1 MHVQVWVTVCM
12 QMMHGMDHIVVYEPD
27 QRARLGFVLSWKAMI
42 ENVVNSRELIWQL
55 FKRDLLAGSKQ
66 SVLGILWIVIS
77 PLVGIVSWVL
87 MNEAGVLHPGALDI
101 PYPSMSCSER
111 PFGDCS
117 WRSIQRPPQASHP
130 SAGCWYKQVSH
141 EALVAQQMAHTVIV
155 VIVNMLLLL
164 SVWASS
170 APRFIG
176 RFCCF
181 RSV

>member
-1 MHVQVWVTVCM
+1 M

-101 PYPSMSCSER
+101 PYPLYVLFWNGHLGTVHGVLFSGRLKPHIRRRAAGTSKFHTKR
-111 PFGDCS
+111 S
-117 WRSIQRPPQASHP
+117 WLSK
-130 SAGCWYKQVSH
+130 W
-141 EALVAQQMAHTVIV
+141 HT
-155 VIVNMLLLL
+155 
-164 SVWASS
+164 
-170 APRFIG
+170 P
-176 RFCCF
+176 
-181 RSV
+181 